1 MDSLLFKLDQEFLT
15 SMGMVSRCLTSKHQW
30 GEGSSPPWN
39 HLSVAADIESGTCVG
54 NMTIVTK
61 VKSVEE
67 LAETMT
73 FVKETSEEP
82 QPVGKIHH
90 VTSSDRAD

>member
-1 MDSLLFKLDQEFLT
+1 
-15 SMGMVSRCLTSKHQW
+15 
-30 GEGSSPPWN
+30 
-39 HLSVAADIESGTCVG
+39 
-54 NMTIVTK
+54 MTIVTK

-82 QPVGKIHH
+82 QPVGKIHQ